1 MNAQR
6 EWYNCPSRRSAAWGH
21 EASIISALQILYH
34 KSKRAAFV
42 SGLAARG
49 AAVPPFGGKMFTRG
63 KSLIFQSGNA
73 APARSTAPPWGYYT
87 MNAQREWYNC
97 PSRRSAARGHET
109 GIISALR
116 LLYHKSKRAAFVSG
130 LAARGTAVP
139 PFGGEPVRASVWYNI
154 CFADIIPYF

>member
-1 MNAQR
+1 MVLPA
-6 EWYNCPSRRSAAWGH
+6 EYDAAVAAFWRRAG
-21 EASIISALQILYH
+21 EGIRLSIISALQILYH

-63 KSLIFQSGNA
+63 KSLIFEGGPA

-97 PSRRSAARGHET
+97 PSRRSAAWGHLA
-109 GIISALR
+109 GIIIALR
-116 LLYHKSKRAAFVSG
+116 LLYHE
-130 LAARGTAVP
+130 RGKMKTAGTSRP
-139 PFGGEPVRASVWYNI
+139 LKAYPT
-154 CFADIIPYF
+154 